1 MLRRK
6 EWKLLRR
13 DKWLMSQ
20 TLMQLLYLI
29 PPAFML
35 WHSFGQGS
43 SMTLVDCSGHRHGG
57 RTIGGRTIMA
67 GDIRRRCS

>member
-20 TLMQLLYLI
+20 TLMQLTVSD
-29 PPAFML
+29 PAGIHALAQFR
-35 WHSFGQGS
+35 
-43 SMTLVDCSGHRHGG
+43 VR
-57 RTIGGRTIMA
+57 A
-67 GDIRRRCS
+67 AA